1 MPCFIS
7 PHFHG
12 GAGIS
17 SGGPG
22 QIASPPSTALPQPR
36 GSPRALLGALQLCE
50 QSRRQERSLA
60 PGTRVG
66 FTVGATG
73 GAAAAIRGHLAGL
86 VVLSS
91 STAARSRRRS
101 PSSTKSSE
109 REASC
114 LCKAPAKL
122 LAVFRTRSPPGY
134 GEWLLKSPESSV

>member
-1 MPCFIS
+1 M
-7 PHFHG
+7 
-12 GAGIS
+12 
-17 SGGPG
+17 
-22 QIASPPSTALPQPR
+22 
-36 GSPRALLGALQLCE
+36 LQLCE

-60 PGTRVG
+60 LGTRVG
-66 FTVGATG
+66 FIVGATG

-109 REASC
+109 RKASSC